1 MWNSNWAVCSTQL
14 EPGTVIIVPSS
25 SVRQEKSVSWQA
37 TGILMIVCNMLWMMN
52 KWVRVQT
59 CFWVRDWT
67 APIADTLLPEQGHR
81 SDCSIFPLL
90 LSITFTA
97 SAFVGIAGWV
107 TVLACFN
114 PCIVVCHN
122 TTQYHSQLYLKTTA
136 MSNSLPWVL
145 LLLTFLCLSIPCAAS
160 LFQARQIQSVCSH
173 LHRNLSSRRPQR
185 LRVIVLL
192 PSILGSSMNGIHI
205 PLLPCSLTCLTSA
218 TLSKPQS
225 QKSLSCGK

>member
-1 MWNSNWAVCSTQL
+1 MVDNTHHDCITVSCRSLALLPISAFQCLHSSLGVTLWWEQQGCLPPACLILLRGEPHQDLVCCSCICRAQLNVTMTNTSTMWNSNWAVCSTQL

-97 SAFVGIAGWV
+97 SVFVDHG
-107 TVLACFN
+107 
-114 PCIVVCHN
+114 
-122 TTQYHSQLYLKTTA
+122 
-136 MSNSLPWVL
+136 NS
-145 LLLTFLCLSIPCAAS
+145 
-160 LFQARQIQSVCSH
+160 
-173 LHRNLSSRRPQR
+173 
-185 LRVIVLL
+185 
-192 PSILGSSMNGIHI
+192 
-205 PLLPCSLTCLTSA
+205 
-218 TLSKPQS
+218 
-225 QKSLSCGK
+225 